1 MKALTAGVAIVTHN
15 GLRYLPQQLGSI
27 VSQSRSVSHI
37 VVVDDRSSDGTRDYL
52 DAWAAGAG
60 IPVTIIRNAQ
70 RLGPA
75 RSAQMA
81 LGAVEADI
89 VFATEQ
95 GDVWLPGKVET
106 LAGLFEQDP
115 DTVLVHTDAL
125 LVDAD
130 GRDTSR
136 TLLEE
141 LAPSQ
146 AERDAIGAGNAFEVY
161 CRRNLVTGATT
172 AFRSSL
178 LSLACPFPSSIRH
191 DAWLALLAAATGRV
205 RLLETP
211 TILYRRHGAD
221 AAVARQPRALARM
234 RHLWT
239 ELRGAHCLARSLEG
253 VVSARAEVHRRLA
266 GRPEVPPAYQA
277 LAREALEFAERR
289 RRLPRKLLERA
300 GAVLKHAPCYGR
312 FSAAPWTDGLRDI
325 VRG

>member
-15 GLRYLPQQLGSI
+15 GLGYLPQQLGSI

-37 VVVDDRSSDGTRDYL
+37 VVVDDCSSDGTRDYL
-52 DAWAAGAG
+52 DAWGAGAG

-75 RSAQMA
+75 RSAELA

-95 GDVWLPGKVET
+95 GDVWLPGKVEM

-130 GRDTSR
+130 GRDTGR
-136 TLLEE
+136 TLLDE

-146 AERDAIGAGNAFEVY
+146 AERAAIEAGKAFEVY
-161 CRRNLVTGATT
+161 CRRKLVTGATA

-178 LSLACPFPSSIRH
+178 LALACPFPSSMEH

-205 RLLETP
+205 RMLETP
-211 TILYRRHGAD
+211 TILSRRHGAA
-221 AAVARQPRALARM
+221 AAVAKRPHAFARL
-234 RHLWT
+234 RHLWGD
-239 ELRGAHCLARSLEG
+239 LHGARCIARTLERS
-253 VVSARAEVHRRLA
+253 VSARAEVHRRLA
-266 GRPEVPPAYQA
+266 GRPEVPPACKA

-289 RRLPRKLLERA
+289 RRLPRKLLQRA